1 MTDSSELLD
10 IVCDVD
16 VPRDG
21 ENTAVPQ
28 IWLKDLFPEYPT
40 VGLVVFLLS
49 HDLGEVVP
57 GLVLAERGHP
67 NDPPVAEM
75 VRELKRGGYLVPE
88 SVDGVKRLRLV
99 HPARL
104 GPLPTA

>member
-1 MTDSSELLD
+1 MIEQQLPD

-21 ENTAVPQ
+21 ENTNVPQ
-28 IWLKDLFPEYPT
+28 IWLKDLFPSHPT
-40 VGLVVFLLS
+40 VGLAVFLLS
-49 HDLGEVVP
+49 HDLGEVIP
-57 GLVLAERGHP
+57 GSELEERRHSD
-67 NDPPVAEM
+67 DPPIADM
-75 VRELKRGGYLVPE
+75 LRELKLGGYLKPE
-88 SVDGVKRLRLV
+88 TVDGVERLRLV